1 MTSQMILALAITV
14 LMIVLILIDKM
25 PFGVPSLLAC
35 LLLIVFGVTDIKTAF
50 SGFSNSAIIM
60 MASFSAVMVG
70 VEKTSLLARF
80 KRTMLNIASKGGF
93 KSYLLIILVVML
105 VCSLFGSGLTAY
117 YVFTIGLLATFPDN
131 RALPPS
137 KILMPAGF
145 AANHPLIPIN
155 VAFQYGVAVVVLESV
170 GFMDGVSY
178 LRFMVVNFFFS
189 AGFFLNCVLQYRFLP
204 DHPIAQTAEQAPEE
218 NEESVLS
225 KKQEIITYICFII
238 SVISMMANSYIGE
251 AGYAIVGI
259 SAGVLLLFGV
269 MDFKELRNAISS
281 PIILMSAAVVGIAET
296 LNSVGFISLVG
307 DAVASKLGTDINPFL
322 LIFGFCLLTTI
333 LTTTTGSTNGTIFML
348 APLAIST
355 CAQMGLNPTA
365 AAVAVVVAGDGG
377 HFLPLDGMPA
387 MIMGTG
393 KYTLKEFW
401 KFTVPQY
408 FLRLLALSL
417 GTYLMFPM

>member
-1 MTSQMILALAITV
+1 
-14 LMIVLILIDKM
+14 
-25 PFGVPSLLAC
+25 
-35 LLLIVFGVTDIKTAF
+35 
-50 SGFSNSAIIM
+50 
-60 MASFSAVMVG
+60 
-70 VEKTSLLARF
+70 
-80 KRTMLNIASKGGF
+80 MLSIASRGGF

-137 KILMPAGF
+137 RILMPAGF

-170 GFMDGVSY
+170 GFMEGVSY
-178 LRFMVVNFFFS
+178 IRFMVVNLFFS

-204 DHPIAQTAEQAPEE
+204 DHPIAQTAEQVQEE
-218 NEESVLS
+218 DEEVLLS
-225 KKQEIITYICFII
+225 KKQEILTYVCFII
-238 SVISMMANSYIGE
+238 SVASMMANSYIGE

-259 SAGVLLLFGV
+259 CAGVLLVFGV

-296 LNSVGFISLVG
+296 LNSVGLIALVG
-307 DAVASKLGTDINPFL
+307 DAVANTLGSDIHPFL
-322 LIFGFCLLTTI
+322 LIFGFCLLTTV
-333 LTTTTGSTNGTIFML
+333 LTTTTGATNGTIFML
-348 APLAIST
+348 APLAISA
-355 CAQMGLNPTA
+355 CAQMGLDPTA

-393 KYTLKEFW
+393 KYTLTEFW
-401 KFTVPQY
+401 KFTIPQY